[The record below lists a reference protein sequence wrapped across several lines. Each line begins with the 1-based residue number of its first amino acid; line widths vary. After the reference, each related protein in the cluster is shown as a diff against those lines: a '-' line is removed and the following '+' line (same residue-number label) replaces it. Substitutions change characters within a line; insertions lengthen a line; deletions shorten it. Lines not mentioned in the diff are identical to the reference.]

1 MLSEAK
7 PFLEEAIFLAEQMAE
22 SELSLPKG
30 ATPTF
35 SRNIHYKYILSGW
48 KSGYRGPGKTWLL

>member
-35 SRNIHYKYILSGW
+35 S
-48 KSGYRGPGKTWLL
+48 